1 MKRGINIFS
10 FCLSGESSAK
20 LHFQVANFT
29 LRIVVFAAND
39 AHCRFKRQRS
49 RDRRPGAFTSSLQI
63 KEQRFSFQKRH
74 ESQVKL
80 ERWFQLQNLVHTN
93 QKQVFIVILID
104 FSARS
109 KTLDREVMKETIL
122 FLADFS
128 INQVSLEI
136 QSLGRSI
143 AELQVGCIFV

>member
-1 MKRGINIFS
+1 M
-10 FCLSGESSAK
+10 
-20 LHFQVANFT
+20 
-29 LRIVVFAAND
+29 
-39 AHCRFKRQRS
+39 
-49 RDRRPGAFTSSLQI
+49 
-63 KEQRFSFQKRH
+63 
-74 ESQVKL
+74 
-80 ERWFQLQNLVHTN
+80 
-93 QKQVFIVILID
+93 LID